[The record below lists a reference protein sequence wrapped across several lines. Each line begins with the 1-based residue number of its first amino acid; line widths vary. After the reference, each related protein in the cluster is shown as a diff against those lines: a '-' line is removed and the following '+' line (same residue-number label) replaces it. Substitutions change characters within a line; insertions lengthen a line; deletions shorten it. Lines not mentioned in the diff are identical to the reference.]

1 MITELVLFLIAS
13 FILLGV
19 SAWKVTTLFKVK
31 SQFNIIMNDKKKHI
45 QYTYNEP
52 TNNNEEPIIIR
63 DDNGVPALKKEDNI
77 KDIVKRTGMITLRNA
92 LNKEYPEGTIL
103 LNKPSNEGFILIKK
117 IINIWISLLC
127 LSIVSI
133 IVCLI
138 LLIKTLQ
145 KSKDKKTK

>member
-63 DDNGVPALKKEDNI
+63 DDNGVIALKKEDNI

-92 LNKEYPEGTIL
+92 LNKEYPEGTTL
-103 LNKPSNEGFILIKK
+103 LNEPSNKGVTLIIK

>member
-45 QYTYNEP
+45 TYNES
-52 TNNNEEPIIIR
+52 TNNNKEPIIIR
-63 DDNGVPALKKEDNI
+63 DDNGVIALKKEDNI

-92 LNKEYPEGTIL
+92 LNKEYPEGTTL
-103 LNKPSNEGFILIKK
+103 LNEPSNKGVTLIIK